1 MFEKGH
7 SPVVVINCAHWTQ
20 PYCFLVMLQGC
31 PDQTKRYITLF
42 WAMGLVMRSVMG
54 SAMELVMLSVM
65 GAVMGSFLGFCHG
78 REVSRIAH
86 NRLN

>member
-7 SPVVVINCAHWTQ
+7 SPVAVINCAHWTQ

-42 WAMGLVMRSVMG
+42 WAKGLVMRSVIG
-54 SAMELVMLSVM
+54 SAMELEMLSVM
-65 GAVMGSFLGFCHG
+65 GRSWGRSWVSVMVVKCQELLTI
-78 REVSRIAH
+78 V
-86 NRLN
+86 